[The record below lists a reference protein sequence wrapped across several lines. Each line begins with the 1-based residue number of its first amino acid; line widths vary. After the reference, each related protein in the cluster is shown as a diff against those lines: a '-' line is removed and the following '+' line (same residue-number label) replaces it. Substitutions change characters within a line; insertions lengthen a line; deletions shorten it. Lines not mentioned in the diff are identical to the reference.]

1 VEDQSEQDK
10 QAGQRLQSLLSSAE
24 QQLRSVHMKFQ
35 EDRNTRQTL
44 EMQLQGAKHQEMMD
58 AEDVERMDALL
69 AQALDKLTG
78 AQASILVAKQQK
90 EEQEERLH
98 LQRSKRAAAEKHE
111 LELVSVMQ
119 VKMREEDERR
129 KVQEQTL
136 LELESQRRLLEAKL
150 DTQRELV
157 RGRSLERAQVVQRKQ
172 RAEEQLAALVQ
183 DNERMKKMLQEAE
196 ESCGAIHNATLDTQQ
211 SNQRLERQN
220 AALEEQA
227 RQRQVSVSTVSSYVR
242 LVLCVVYCVAR
253 PRAGGRHQQSAAHV
267 NKQTDKDDTRP
278 KTPTS
283 PASTCY
289 PCGRNVASLTCTR
302 ARLTS
307 MCGDTH
313 VSRRRRLT
321 SMSRDIA
328 RCLRAGLTS
337 RESCVSLR

>member
-1 VEDQSEQDK
+1 MHGLPRRQVEDQSEKDK

-35 EDRNTRQTL
+35 EDRNTRQAL
-44 EMQLQGAKHQEMMD
+44 EMQLQSAKHQEMMD

-90 EEQEERLH
+90 EEQEERLQ

-119 VKMREEDERR
+119 VKMREEDETR

-157 RGRSLERAQVVQRKQ
+157 RGRSLERAQVLQRKQ
-172 RAEEQLAALVQ
+172 RAQEQLAALVQ

-227 RQRQVSVSTVSSYVR
+227 RQRQVSVSTVSRYLC
-242 LVLCVVYCVAR
+242 LVFVCGVVFSKASS
-253 PRAGGRHQQSAAHV
+253 GR
-267 NKQTDKDDTRP
+267 
-278 KTPTS
+278 
-283 PASTCY
+283 
-289 PCGRNVASLTCTR
+289 
-302 ARLTS
+302 
-307 MCGDTH
+307 
-313 VSRRRRLT
+313 
-321 SMSRDIA
+321 
-328 RCLRAGLTS
+328 
-337 RESCVSLR
+337 